1 MKIPKPVPVEF
12 GNMVYVPRMVAIDCP
27 KCSAEVRL
35 DRFLAD
41 FPAAAAMI
49 NPGDRLA
56 STRQTLSAQLV
67 SALATGNFSFLPGSK
82 PIGYV
87 SFPVPPVAVTAISGE
102 NNYPSDRLI
111 QLQSGFAPTTV
122 CSCGR
127 SDFFIES
134 PYPPLQAHSVE
145 SSGRPA

>member
-12 GNMVYVPRMVAIDCP
+12 GNMVYVPRLVAIDCP

-41 FPAAAAMI
+41 FPAAAA
-49 NPGDRLA
+49 
-56 STRQTLSAQLV
+56 
-67 SALATGNFSFLPGSK
+67 ATGNFSFLPGSK

-122 CSCGR
+122 CSCGP